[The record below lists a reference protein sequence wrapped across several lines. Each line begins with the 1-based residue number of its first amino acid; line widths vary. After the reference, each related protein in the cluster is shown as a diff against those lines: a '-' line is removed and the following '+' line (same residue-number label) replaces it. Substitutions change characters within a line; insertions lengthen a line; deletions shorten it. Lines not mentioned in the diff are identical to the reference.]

1 FAQGAGCLD
10 TRGSAPD
17 DDEVERATLDAS
29 RIRTDPLELADDMI
43 AQRNRVVEAL
53 QLQRVLGDAGY
64 AERVRGRPGGE
75 DEEVERDASAIRQQ
89 HVVRLPVN
97 PGHGP
102 EAEAEVRVFS

>member
-1 FAQGAGCLD
+1 HARLRYVDRREVAAQHVLEKFAQGAGCLD

-17 DDEVERATLDAS
+17 DDEVERATLDES

-75 DEEVERDASAIRQQ
+75 DEE
-89 HVVRLPVN
+89 
-97 PGHGP
+97 
-102 EAEAEVRVFS
+102 